1 MNLIRQYNDFPDKLP
16 FFNLRQRM
24 EIPLQSNFDHL
35 AIFLLRFITL
45 RFGDIFYDENHGIP
59 DNLHRFY
66 GKVDKRLHH
75 LPGILQDPDIAGL
88 LFYGALPDPLS
99 MWGWHWMIY
108 FVNVY
113 A

>member
-66 GKVDKRLHH
+66 GKVEKGLIICQASCRI
-75 LPGILQDPDIAGL
+75 PILLGCFFTGRCPIR
-88 LFYGALPDPLS
+88 
-99 MWGWHWMIY
+99 
-108 FVNVY
+108 
-113 A
+113 